1 MPDQSP
7 RLRRCAIC
15 GTAAGPRPG
24 NPFAPFCS
32 DRCKLVDLSRWL
44 NEEYVVSSPVPWL
57 APDAVTVGGGA
68 PEPEHG
74 RDPEDSEGDGGGQ
87 G

>member
-1 MPDQSP
+1 MPDTSP

-15 GTAAGPRPG
+15 GTSAGPRPD

-32 DRCKLVDLSRWL
+32 DRCKMVDLSRWL

-57 APDAVTVGGGA
+57 APDAVSVGAGA
-68 PEPEHG
+68 PD
-74 RDPEDSEGDGGGQ
+74 RDPADGADAGDDEG
-87 G
+87 